1 MTPMKRYNSGK
12 SSVGLWLYWP
22 ILISIAGCVAPERT
36 VGLAELEDPNPAV
49 RVRAIKWAGANN
61 ISAAVPLLVDRLVE
75 QDKSVRFFA
84 IKALRDITGKDH
96 GYDYRA
102 DDASRARAVA
112 RWRKAIDKQTMKQQP
127 AADDM
132 YNN

>member
-1 MTPMKRYNSGK
+1 MKLSKSGK

-22 ILISIAGCVAPERT
+22 ILISIASCATPERT
-36 VGLAELEDPNPAV
+36 VGLAELEDSDPAV
-49 RVRAIKWAGANN
+49 RIRAIKWVGDNK
-61 ISAAVPLLVDRLVE
+61 ISAAVPLLVDRLAE

-112 RWRKAIDKQTMKQQP
+112 RWRQAIGKQSLESQP
-127 AADDM
+127 VADET